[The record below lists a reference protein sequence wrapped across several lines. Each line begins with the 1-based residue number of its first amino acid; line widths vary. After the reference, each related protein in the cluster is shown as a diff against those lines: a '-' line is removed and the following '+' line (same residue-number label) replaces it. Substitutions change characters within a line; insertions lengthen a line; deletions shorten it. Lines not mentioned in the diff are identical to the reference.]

1 MTVTWPFI
9 SDLETMI
16 DTAFHF
22 SNFENKYFQLFRS
35 TMSTFNLRII
45 LLTACS
51 RFFLLTVVSTRE

>member
-22 SNFENKYFQLFRS
+22 SNFENKYAIVFFEYS
-35 TMSTFNLRII
+35 FNRTPTYNVISLNVR
-45 LLTACS
+45 
-51 RFFLLTVVSTRE
+51 